1 MSEQYFEEGAMQD
14 DSDQTDADRI
24 HEGYQQRYE
33 KERRASYAL
42 VMFGLLSFVAIVAV
56 MFMHHLG
63 MGRNTLAN
71 IEPGAG
77 GNTTQVERQKDNPAA
92 PTRMRENTQTR
103 PLPNQ
108 LENPAQ

>member
-1 MSEQYFEEGAMQD
+1 MQD

-42 VMFGLLSFVAIVAV
+42 VMFGLLSFVAIVVV
-56 MFMHHLG
+56 MFIHRTG
-63 MGRNTLAN
+63 TGNGNLAN

-77 GNTTQVERQKDNPAA
+77 TNATQIEQQTQNPAA
-92 PTRMRENTQTR
+92 PTRSMEKTR
-103 PLPNQ
+103 TTPTPNQ
-108 LENPAQ
+108 LDNPVQ